1 MHTIKLHSTIT
12 QDDIQNSATLEEA
25 AHTLSA
31 EARGLGWDLVAF
43 HKDIKANELPRNQ
56 VGDFVASSMGWSR
69 ECLTTWTA
77 SEMAAV
83 CPISMRCSVT
93 DTPFAWYPDPE
104 RGIWRDHAL
113 NGRSV
118 EALELYGTCI
128 AAAVTVPVRRRSG
141 HGYVSWCTLDK
152 SRLAGLCEEHYASM
166 FLTSH
171 LFMQQID
178 HIEVAHYRGLQCFL
192 TAREEECLTWAAR
205 GKTAEEIGIIL
216 RRSRET
222 ARFHLRNAAAKLEA
236 TNRTH
241 AVARACGMGLISV

>member
-12 QDDIQNSATLEEA
+12 QDDIQNSASLEEA

-43 HKDIKANELPRNQ
+43 HKDIKANELPRNE

-69 ECLTTWTA
+69 ECLTTWAA

-152 SRLAGLCEEHYASM
+152 SRLAGLCE
-166 FLTSH
+166 
-171 LFMQQID
+171 D
-178 HIEVAHYRGLQCFL
+178 G
-192 TAREEECLTWAAR
+192 AR
-205 GKTAEEIGIIL
+205 GWRLAFAGSVVAGGGGSCFFLWVLSFFFFLLLLNNCERL
-216 RRSRET
+216 PRRGKPPPFV
-222 ARFHLRNAAAKLEA
+222 AALWAFLAAFLAAAA
-236 TNRTH
+236 P
-241 AVARACGMGLISV
+241 AVAA